1 VVAADR
7 DAGTVTLTAT
17 DGEGIPTGSSVVGP
31 ADLPVAVARAEAER
45 PRWVWDDTA
54 LRYPGLLAAGV
65 RVERG
70 HDLRLC
76 HAILRRSPLSAGSGP
91 AAEPAG
97 AWDSPRVRR
106 RDAGPDLFA
115 DSGLDALGLGDPGPG
130 GPRPGDPPVGDPL
143 PADPGIGTAGPAA
156 AALRPDPLAELRS
169 QLAAVAGSAAPRR
182 LRLLLAA
189 ESTGALLAA
198 EMHADGMPWDR
209 DAHDRLLARLLGPR
223 PPAGTRPARLAG
235 LVEEVRRA
243 LDRPGLNPDSQP
255 ELLRAL
261 RRAGLDVTTTRAHDL
276 RTHHHPVIAPLLE
289 YKKLA
294 RLLAANGWSWLD
306 TWVQA
311 GRYRPEYVPAGTPT
325 GRWATSG
332 GGALQLP
339 DAVRGAVRADPGW
352 RLVVADARQL
362 EPRVLAAMAGDEAM
376 TAAARAGDLYAAL
389 VDARVV
395 PTRDQAKTAM
405 LGAVYGAT
413 TGPSATL
420 LPRLAQAF
428 PRAMALVE
436 AAARAGEQG
445 ETVRTWLGRGSPPP
459 PRSWHHTVDQAGS
472 ENASPAEVTR
482 ARRAARDWGRFTRN
496 FVVQGTAAEW
506 ALCWLAALRRR
517 LRHLPGRPHLVY
529 FLHDE
534 VVVHTPAE
542 TADAVVAATVD
553 AAAEAGHL
561 LFGDS
566 PAAFPLDIA
575 VVHAYDEAA
584 GA

>member
-1 VVAADR
+1 MGYVVVAAGA

-17 DGEGIPTGSSVVGP
+17 ADDATPGESSAVDV
-31 ADLPVAVARAEAER
+31 ADLPAAVARAEAGR

-54 LRYPGLLAAGV
+54 GWYPGLLAAGV
-65 RVERG
+65 RVERA

-76 HAILRRSPLSAGSGP
+76 HSILRRSPLSAGCGP
-91 AAEPAG
+91 ATTPAG
-97 AWDSPRVRR
+97 VWDAPRVPPARR
-106 RDAGPDLFA
+106 NETEPDLF
-115 DSGLDALGLGDPGPG
+115 GELFGDTGPG
-130 GPRPGDPPVGDPL
+130 R
-143 PADPGIGTAGPAA
+143 AA
-156 AALRPDPLAELRS
+156 PPDPLAELRS
-169 QLAAVAGSAAPRR
+169 QLDAVAGSAAPGR

-198 EMHADGMPWDR
+198 EMHADGMPWDA
-209 DAHDRLLARLLGPR
+209 DAHDRLLTGLLGPR
-223 PPAGTRPARLAG
+223 PPAGTRPQRLAD
-235 LVEEVRRA
+235 LAEEVRRI
-243 LDRPGLNPDSQP
+243 LDRPDLNPDSQP
-255 ELLRAL
+255 DLLRAL
-261 RRAGLDVTTTRAHDL
+261 RRAGLDVTTTRAHEL
-276 RTHHHPVIAPLLE
+276 RTHHHPVVAPLLE

-294 RLLAANGWSWLD
+294 RLLAANGWSWAD
-306 TWVQA
+306 TWVHG
-311 GRYRPEYVPAGTPT
+311 GRHRPEYVPAGVPT

-339 DAVRGAVRADPGW
+339 EAVRGAVRADPGW

-376 TAAARAGDLYAAL
+376 TAAARAGDLYTAI
-389 VDARVV
+389 VDARVL
-395 PTRDQAKTAM
+395 PTRDQAKTAL

-436 AAARAGEQG
+436 DAARAGERG
-445 ETVRTWLGRGSPPP
+445 EVVRTWLGRGSPPP
-459 PRSWHHTVDQAGS
+459 PDAWHRIMDS
-472 ENASPAEVTR
+472 ASTEGASTADVTR
-482 ARRAARDWGRFTRN
+482 AHRAARDWGRFTRN

-517 LRHLPGRPHLVY
+517 LQHLPGRPHLVY

-534 VVVHTPAE
+534 VIVHTPAE
-542 TADAVVAATVD
+542 TADAVATATVD
-553 AAAEAGHL
+553 AATEAGRL

-566 PAAFPLDIA
+566 AADFPLDVA
-575 VVHAYDEAA
+575 VVDAYDEA
-584 GA
+584 G